1 MPPSEVKDDRDG
13 DDPRDEADAMRGNIL
28 AHCSEQDESVVEQ
41 DRAKRR
47 RVSLKR
53 PHARRNEHAH
63 QYSNGK
69 YEPRNVQ

>member
-28 AHCSEQDESVVEQ
+28 AHCSEQDESVVQ
-41 DRAKRR
+41 QATRAKRR

-53 PHARRNEHAH
+53 PHARRNEHVH
-63 QYSNGK
+63 QYSKK